1 MKDKLNEIMNK
12 EYDALQKMLI
22 LLEQQY
28 DLYIKKDIFGLEK
41 IVEKIEKQNVEIARA
56 EMERRKLVGSNSM
69 KQLVFSFKDSAL
81 EQNFRRVKLLLEN
94 LRHQKETNSLL
105 IKQGL
110 VFTNKMLAVLSPKRN
125 VNVYNNSGKII
136 K

>member
-69 KQLVFSFKDSAL
+69 KQLVFSFQDSAL
-81 EQNFRRVKLLLEN
+81 EDNFRRVKLLLEN
-94 LRHQKETNSLL
+94 LKHQKETNSLL

-125 VNVYNNSGKII
+125 ANVYNNSGKIT